1 MNTQTKTPSTAPT
14 ASLDASSKTPR
25 AEPKRVRLPDSFK
38 RILVRK
44 TEADRYT
51 TVSVGPEQYA
61 AALRLT
67 HGCAGQVNATL
78 RTAALEVNTEVPAAF
93 SAAVRKKALSKL
105 RGSYRPKAEP
115 KAKVLPEV
123 AARLAAENNQVWAQS
138 EDGEDGNGGMQ

>member
-1 MNTQTKTPSTAPT
+1 MNTQTKTLSTAPT
-14 ASLDASSKTPR
+14 TPLDASSKTPR

-44 TEADRYT
+44 AEADRYT

-67 HGCAGQVNATL
+67 HGNAGQVNATP
-78 RTAALEVNTEVPAAF
+78 RTAALEVKTKVPAAF
-93 SAAVRKKALSKL
+93 SSAVRKKALAKL

-115 KAKVLPEV
+115 KAKVLPQV
-123 AARLAAENNQVWAQS
+123 DARLAAENNQIWEQPG
-138 EDGEDGNGGMQ
+138 DGEDGNGDMQ

>member
-1 MNTQTKTPSTAPT
+1 MNTQTKTLSTALT
-14 ASLDASSKTPR
+14 ASLDASPKTPR
-25 AEPKRVRLPDSFK
+25 AEPKRLRLPDSFK

-67 HGCAGQVNATL
+67 YGSAGQVNATL
-78 RTAALEVNTEVPAAF
+78 RIAALEVKTEVPAAF
-93 SAAVRKKALSKL
+93 SSAVRKKALAKL

-115 KAKVLPEV
+115 KVKVLPEV
-123 AARLAAENNQVWAQS
+123 DARLAAENNSVWEQP
-138 EDGEDGNGGMQ
+138 